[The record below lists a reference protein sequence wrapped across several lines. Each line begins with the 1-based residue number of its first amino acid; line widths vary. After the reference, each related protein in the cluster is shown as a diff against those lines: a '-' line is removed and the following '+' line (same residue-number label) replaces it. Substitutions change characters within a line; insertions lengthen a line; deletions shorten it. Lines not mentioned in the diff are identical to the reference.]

1 MSNQGCFSCKT
12 NNNLFCEVHCC
23 GVRLCRFCV
32 SKTRYCPLSG
42 CAKNLKPSIQDV
54 IMKKGYFDEVLV
66 LNRHQN
72 YSDRKYGF
80 NPLELAITENDSYI
94 VENLVKYGLCDKER
108 SVMTM
113 AIELY
118 NLEIIKILKNNDFP
132 FDYQSSLQLQDDFS
146 FLTSGEADQ
155 VLRI

>member
-1 MSNQGCFSCKT
+1 MSNHACFSCKLK
-12 NNNLFCEVHCC
+12 NNLFCEKHCC
-23 GVRLCRFCV
+23 GVYLCRFCV

-54 IMKKGYFDEVLV
+54 IMKKGYFDEILV

-72 YSDRKYGF
+72 YSDLKYGF
-80 NPLELAITENDSYI
+80 NLLELAITENDSYI
-94 VENLVKYGLCDKER
+94 VENLVKHGLCDKER
-108 SVMTM
+108 SVMTI
-113 AIELY
+113 AIESH
-118 NLEIIKILKNNDFP
+118 NLEIIKILKDNAFP

-146 FLTSGEADQ
+146 FLSDDEAYQ

>member
-12 NNNLFCEVHCC
+12 NNNLFCEEHCC
-23 GVRLCRFCV
+23 GVYLCRFCV
-32 SKTRYCPLSG
+32 SETRYCPRPR
-42 CAKNLKPSIQDV
+42 CAKYLKQSIQDV
-54 IMKKGYFDEVLV
+54 IMRKGYFDEVLV
-66 LNRHQN
+66 LNRDQN

-80 NPLELAITENDSYI
+80 NPLELSIMQNDSYMT
-94 VENLVKYGLCDKER
+94 ENLINHRLCDKER
-108 SVMTM
+108 SVMSM

-132 FDYQSSLQLQDDFS
+132 FDYQNSLQLQDDFP
-146 FLTSGEADQ
+146 FLTATEADQ

>member
-1 MSNQGCFSCKT
+1 MSNQRCFSCKT
-12 NNNLFCEVHCC
+12 NNNLFCEEHCC

-32 SKTRYCPLSG
+32 SKTRYCPFPR
-42 CAKNLKPSIQDV
+42 CTKYLKQSIQDV

-66 LNRHQN
+66 LNKDQN

-80 NPLELAITENDSYI
+80 NPLELAIVQNDSYMA
-94 VENLVKYGLCDKER
+94 ENLVNHGLCDKER

-113 AIELY
+113 TIELY

-132 FDYQSSLQLQDDFS
+132 FDYQSSLQLQDDFP
-146 FLTSGEADQ
+146 FLTVDEADQ

>member
-1 MSNQGCFSCKT
+1 MSNQGCFSCKLK
-12 NNNLFCEVHCC
+12 NNLFCEEHCC
-23 GVRLCRFCV
+23 GVYLCRFCV
-32 SKTRYCPLSG
+32 SKTRYCPRTR
-42 CAKNLKPSIQDV
+42 CVKHLKPSIQDV
-54 IMKKGYFDEVLV
+54 IMRKGYFDEVLV
-66 LNRHQN
+66 LNGDQN

-94 VENLVKYGLCDKER
+94 VENLVKHGLCDKER
-108 SVMTM
+108 SVVTM

-132 FDYQSSLQLQDDFS
+132 FDYQSSLQLQDDFP
-146 FLTSGEADQ
+146 FLTVDEADQ